1 MDKRT
6 LIALTLSILVMIVW
20 TTLISDKQRKDIPP
34 PPEQTTTAKDSTEK
48 DKATAEEIEQPQKE
62 IITPDDLKQPLAEKE
77 IVVENNFYKAVFTTK
92 GGTIKSFKLKE
103 YFEIKENDDEEGE
116 PRKIPLSLISPDAAI
131 KPMSLILKGYSKSST
146 EGFNYSADKDKV
158 LLDKA
163 GEEDSLSFYY
173 KNESGLIIKK
183 TFTFYKDDYKIGLST
198 QVKGVD
204 SYRVTLGSDFGIAEQ
219 EGAWVHIGP
228 TLLVD
233 SKKIDIDKNNI
244 EGIGFIKKLTG
255 TKSRKETEHRG
266 NIKWIAQEGK
276 YFTSALVSRNDA
288 NVVKVWTWDDEGK
301 QGAEIAFKVDGG
313 KGDFLLYAG
322 PKHYETLEAQG
333 LGLEHIIDFGFFS
346 IISRPLFWFLKYLYK
361 FIGNYG
367 WAIVILTIVVRV
379 PFIPLLNKSQ
389 KSMKKMQKIQP
400 LMAELKEKYKKDQQ
414 KLQKEMMVIY
424 KKHKVNPVGG
434 CLPMLIQLPVFF
446 ALYKTLLVAIELR
459 QAPFILWITDLSVKD
474 PFYVFPI
481 AMGLTMVL
489 QQKMTPSAMDPKQAK
504 MMMLMPIVFTFMFL
518 SFPAGLV
525 IYWLVNNVLGIIQ
538 QFFVN
543 RQPS

>member
-77 IVVENNFYKAVFTTK
+77 IVVENNLYKAVFTTK

-103 YFEIKENDDEEGE
+103 YFEIKENDDKEGE

-131 KPMSLILKGYSKSST
+131 KPMSLILKGYSKS
-146 EGFNYSADKDKV
+146 
-158 LLDKA
+158 
-163 GEEDSLSFYY
+163 YY
-173 KNESGLIIKK
+173 KNESGLMIKK

-198 QVKGVD
+198 LVKGVD

-228 TLLVD
+228 TLLMD
-233 SKKIDIDKNNI
+233 GKKIDIDKNNI

-255 TKSRKETEHRG
+255 TKSRKEIEHRG
-266 NIKWIAQEGK
+266 NIMWIAQEGK
-276 YFTSALVSRNDA
+276 YFTSALIPLNDG
-288 NVVKVWTWDDEGK
+288 NVAKVWTWDDEGK
-301 QGAEIAFKVDGG
+301 QGTEIAFNVNEG

-322 PKHYETLEAQG
+322 PKRYETLEAQG
-333 LGLEHIIDFGFFS
+333 VGLEHIIDFGFFS

-400 LMAELKEKYKKDQQ
+400 LMAELKEKYKNDQQ